1 MFHLDTLA
9 TLVAATLTLL
19 LGRKLVHSVSFLKKY
34 TIPEPVAGG
43 LLVALALLV
52 LKKSMGWE
60 VNFDMSL
67 RDPLM
72 LAFFATI
79 GLNANIASL
88 RAGGRVVGIFLIV
101 VVGLLV
107 MQNAIG
113 IGMASL
119 LGLDPLM
126 GLLAGSIT
134 LSGGHGTGAAWS
146 KLFIERYGFTN
157 ATEVAMACA
166 TFGLVLG
173 GLIGGPVARYLVKH
187 STTPNGIPDDQEVP
201 TAFEKP
207 DVGRMITSL
216 VLIETIALI
225 AICLTVGKIVA
236 QLLAGTAFELPTFV
250 CVLFVGVILS
260 NGLSMM
266 GFYRVFE
273 RAVSVLGNVS
283 LSLFLAMALMG
294 LKLWE
299 LASLALPMLAI
310 LVARY
315 LVKHST
321 TPNGIPDDQEVP
333 TAFEKPDVG
342 RMITSL
348 VLIETIAL
356 IAICLTVGKI
366 VAQLL
371 AGTAFEL
378 PTFVCVLFV
387 GVILS
392 NGLSM
397 MGFYR
402 VFERAVSVLGNVSLS
417 LFLAMALMGLKLW
430 ELASLALPMLAILVV
445 QTIFMALYAIF
456 VTWRMMGKNYDA
468 AVLAAGHCGF
478 GLGATPTAIANMQAI
493 TERFGPSHMAFLV
506 VPMVGAF
513 FIDIV
518 NALVIKL
525 YLMLPIFAG

>member
-1 MFHLDTLA
+1 MFYLDTLS
-9 TLVAATLTLL
+9 TLVAATLVLL
-19 LGRKLVHSVSFLKKY
+19 LGRKMVHTIPLLKKY

-43 LLVALALLV
+43 LLIAIALLV
-52 LKKSMGWE
+52 LKKSVGWE
-60 VNFDMSL
+60 FEFDMGL
-67 RDPLM
+67 KDPLM

-79 GLNANIASL
+79 GLNANLSSL
-88 RAGGRVVGIFLIV
+88 RAGGKVVGIFLIA

-146 KLFIERYGFTN
+146 KLFSERYGFQN

-187 STTPNGIPDDQEVP
+187 SSTPDGTPDDSIDP
-201 TAFEKP
+201 SAFEKP
-207 DVGRMITSL
+207 AVGRMITSM
-216 VLIETIALI
+216 VLIETIAMI
-225 AICLTVGKIVA
+225 AICLTVGKFVGHLI
-236 QLLAGTAFELPTFV
+236 QGTSFELPTFV

-260 NGLSMM
+260 NTLSLL

-273 RAVSVLGNVS
+273 RAVSVLGNVC
-283 LSLFLAMALMG
+283 LSLFLAMALMS

-310 LVARY
+310 L
-315 LVKHST
+315 
-321 TPNGIPDDQEVP
+321 
-333 TAFEKPDVG
+333 
-342 RMITSL
+342 
-348 VLIETIAL
+348 
-356 IAICLTVGKI
+356 TV
-366 VAQLL
+366 Q
-371 AGTAFEL
+371 
-378 PTFVCVLFV
+378 
-387 GVILS
+387 S
-392 NGLSM
+392 
-397 MGFYR
+397 
-402 VFERAVSVLGNVSLS
+402 
-417 LFLAMALMGLKLW
+417 
-430 ELASLALPMLAILVV
+430 
-445 QTIFMALYAIF
+445 IFMALYAIF
-456 VTWRMMGKNYDA
+456 VTYRLMGKNYDA

-518 NALVIKL
+518 NALVIKM
-525 YLMLPIFAG
+525 YLMLPIFG